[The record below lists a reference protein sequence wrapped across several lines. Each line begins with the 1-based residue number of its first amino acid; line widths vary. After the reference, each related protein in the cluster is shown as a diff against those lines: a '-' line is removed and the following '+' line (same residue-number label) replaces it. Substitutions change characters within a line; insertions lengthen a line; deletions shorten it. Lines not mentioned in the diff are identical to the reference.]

1 MRQTL
6 AVDERAELA
15 RDYVRVVFNGHQ
27 PDRASDYC
35 TDDVVWHGNSLGEV
49 SGVENLTA
57 LLTAFLGALPDLVAE
72 EQDVIA
78 SDDLVVVRLIVTATH
93 RGDLLGIPATGRRV
107 QWNAIDIYG
116 SPTTGG
122 SAKNGPLTT
131 WRRSRASSVPSRFRG
146 RPDPVTLRAPAKGSL
161 ICHECRRGSIA
172 ERRKQHDRRSDRS
185 RRRVVEKPAR
195 SGGRQSPCLA

>member
-6 AVDERAELA
+6 RVDERAELA

-27 PDRASDYC
+27 PARAGDYC

-107 QWNAIDIYG
+107 QWNAIDIYRVTDDG
-116 SPTTGG
+116 RISEE
-122 SAKNGPLTT
+122 
-131 WRRSRASSVPSRFRG
+131 WASDDMAAFASQLG
-146 RPDPVTLRAPAKGSL
+146 AISL
-161 ICHECRRGSIA
+161 PWAS
-172 ERRKQHDRRSDRS
+172 
-185 RRRVVEKPAR
+185 
-195 SGGRQSPCLA
+195 

>member
-6 AVDERAELA
+6 GVDERAELA

-27 PDRASDYC
+27 PDRAGDYC

-107 QWNAIDIYG
+107 QWNAIDIYRVTDDGKISEEWAADDMAAFG
-116 SPTTGG
+116 SQLG
-122 SAKNGPLTT
+122 AI
-131 WRRSRASSVPSRFRG
+131 
-146 RPDPVTLRAPAKGSL
+146 SL
-161 ICHECRRGSIA
+161 PWA
-172 ERRKQHDRRSDRS
+172 
-185 RRRVVEKPAR
+185 A
-195 SGGRQSPCLA
+195 

>member
-6 AVDERAELA
+6 RVDERAELA

-27 PDRASDYC
+27 PDRAGDYC

-49 SGVENLTA
+49 SGLENLTA

-107 QWNAIDIYG
+107 QWNAIDIYRVADDG
-116 SPTTGG
+116 KISEEW
-122 SAKNGPLTT
+122 AADDMAAF
-131 WRRSRASSVPSRFRG
+131 ASQLG
-146 RPDPVTLRAPAKGSL
+146 AISL
-161 ICHECRRGSIA
+161 PWA
-172 ERRKQHDRRSDRS
+172 
-185 RRRVVEKPAR
+185 A
-195 SGGRQSPCLA
+195 

>member
-1 MRQTL
+1 MRQIL
-6 AVDERAELA
+6 RVDERAELA

-27 PDRASDYC
+27 PDRAGDYC

-107 QWNAIDIYG
+107 QWNAIDIYRVTDDG
-116 SPTTGG
+116 RISEE
-122 SAKNGPLTT
+122 
-131 WRRSRASSVPSRFRG
+131 WASDDMAAFASQLG
-146 RPDPVTLRAPAKGSL
+146 AISL
-161 ICHECRRGSIA
+161 PWAS
-172 ERRKQHDRRSDRS
+172 
-185 RRRVVEKPAR
+185 
-195 SGGRQSPCLA
+195 

>member
-6 AVDERAELA
+6 RVDERAELA

-27 PDRASDYC
+27 PDRAGDYC

-93 RGDLLGIPATGRRV
+93 KGDLLGIPATGRRV
-107 QWNAIDIYG
+107 QWNAIDIYRVTDDG
-116 SPTTGG
+116 RISEE
-122 SAKNGPLTT
+122 
-131 WRRSRASSVPSRFRG
+131 WASDDMAAFASQLG
-146 RPDPVTLRAPAKGSL
+146 AISL
-161 ICHECRRGSIA
+161 PWAS
-172 ERRKQHDRRSDRS
+172 
-185 RRRVVEKPAR
+185 
-195 SGGRQSPCLA
+195 